1 MYCKYPVASWGERL
15 QIWWY
20 VTVDLDQFVYNWCLI
35 NNSVG
40 IWKSDWWNSTNTRWF
55 EERGKKIENDRKKL
69 EVEKQISKWIENMDV
84 LQLNVETLTKI
95 AKSTLS
101 LMFNGRWEHKLQR
114 DQNGNDFFWIS
125 ISSFFVSNDEF
136 Q

>member
-1 MYCKYPVASWGERL
+1 
-15 QIWWY
+15 
-20 VTVDLDQFVYNWCLI
+20 
-35 NNSVG
+35 
-40 IWKSDWWNSTNTRWF
+40 
-55 EERGKKIENDRKKL
+55 
-69 EVEKQISKWIENMDV
+69 MDV